1 MIRTVWLA
9 IACLAVLG
17 ALGIGKALT
26 TPVPPASA
34 EVLFDETTI
43 GADFGQEALKKA
55 DRLEVAYVPPQPM
68 APPVLQPTEP
78 LSSAISSTVRQAEM
92 KIISRHWHDPNAPVQ
107 SAAKIKQN
115 QQALSNKK
123 RTLDPKRNQSA
134 DRVKSTEQLKPAI
147 GPARL
152 VNF

>member
-55 DRLEVAYVPPQPM
+55 DRLEGAYVRPQPM
-68 APPVLQPTEP
+68 APPVLQPPEP
-78 LSSAISSTVRQAEM
+78 LSPAIPSTVREGEM
-92 KIISRHWHDPNAPVQ
+92 KILGRHWHDPNAPVS

-134 DRVKSTEQLKPAI
+134 DRAKSPSPQNPQSA
-147 GPARL
+147 
-152 VNF
+152 

>member
-68 APPVLQPTEP
+68 
-78 LSSAISSTVRQAEM
+78 SSAISSTVRQAEM
-92 KIISRHWHDPNAPVQ
+92 KIISRHWHDPNAPVS

-115 QQALSNKK
+115 QLALSNKK
-123 RTLDPKRNQSA
+123 RTLDPRRNQSA

-152 VNF
+152 ANF